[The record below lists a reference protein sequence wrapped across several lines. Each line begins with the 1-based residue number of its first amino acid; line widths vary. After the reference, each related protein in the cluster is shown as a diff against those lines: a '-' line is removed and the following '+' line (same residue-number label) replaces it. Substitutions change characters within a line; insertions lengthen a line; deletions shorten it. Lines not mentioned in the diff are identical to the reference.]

1 MATGN
6 TSTAPPAV
14 EFRHLTKDY
23 PVSNG
28 RERLRAVDDL
38 SLAVARGE
46 VCGLLGPNGSGKS
59 TALKA
64 LLGLIRPTAG
74 RCFIDGREGSDPA
87 ARVGVGYMPESPDYP
102 GFLTAREILR
112 YHCRLAGVP
121 SSGREE
127 RIAAVLDRMG
137 LAGSA
142 DRKAGGFSKGM
153 LQRLGLAQ
161 ALAAGPSLLVLDE
174 PTAGMDPFA
183 MDNFAAIIREER
195 IRGTTVLL
203 CSHLLA
209 QVEELCDRVAILS
222 CGRLLADA
230 PLAQLLGTGSGSLVI
245 EGLPGSERD
254 SLQEW
259 LAVRGAT
266 LREDR
271 RTAVSLE
278 RVFQDLA
285 GRRDRRA
292 G

>member
-1 MATGN
+1 
-6 TSTAPPAV
+6 
-14 EFRHLTKDY
+14 
-23 PVSNG
+23 
-28 RERLRAVDDL
+28 
-38 SLAVARGE
+38 
-46 VCGLLGPNGSGKS
+46 
-59 TALKA
+59 
-64 LLGLIRPTAG
+64 
-74 RCFIDGREGSDPA
+74 
-87 ARVGVGYMPESPDYP
+87 
-102 GFLTAREILR
+102 
-112 YHCRLAGVP
+112 
-121 SSGREE
+121 
-127 RIAAVLDRMG
+127 
-137 LAGSA
+137 
-142 DRKAGGFSKGM
+142 
-153 LQRLGLAQ
+153 
-161 ALAAGPSLLVLDE
+161 
-174 PTAGMDPFA
+174 MDPFA